1 MALSP
6 RVPELPR
13 PLLIGVA
20 RFLASA
26 GTARATSLT
35 AVGIGIESDVTEHTI
50 DRSRRQRY
58 DVRSQFDVC
67 KVAKEG
73 KERGGEERSALTALA
88 SPRACLAI
96 WPPSI

>member
-26 GTARATSLT
+26 APLVPLT
-35 AVGIGIESDVTEHTI
+35 AVGIEIESDVTEHTI
-50 DRSRRQRY
+50 DLGGKDTTSGLNLTCARWQRRER
-58 DVRSQFDVC
+58 
-67 KVAKEG
+67 KEA
-73 KERGGEERSALTALA
+73 ERSGVRLGLVKQ
-88 SPRACLAI
+88 SSGLRA
-96 WPPSI
+96 